1 MPVAARL
8 LGVAT
13 LFAAAGLFPAHP
25 AAAQANP
32 LWTQEKVRNYLPH
45 MTVPEVR
52 AFLARSDMVLIPVAA
67 LEQHGNHLPI
77 GTDYL
82 NGVEQAKLI
91 AQRADVLVA
100 PILLPGQ
107 SPYHM
112 GFEGTITL
120 PSTLIQEVYVEAVKS
135 LIAHGFKRFLML
147 NAHGGNRA
155 ITTFIVDRINQ
166 ETAGVAVDLGA
177 VSARFR
183 DRERMASVPVPPP
196 DRLDRHGG
204 TPETS
209 SSLYLTPTLVD
220 LEAAVPAE
228 VAMPDHLEA
237 MLPYVLAGDPTAL
250 AVFLAEGL
258 KDESTGKGTS
268 SAEMSSTGVWGTR
281 DPAEATLER
290 GRVAT
295 EIMVDAA
302 VAFIERWNEL
312 RPPGRLVQTLG
323 AGARQPHGVH
333 ALVQPEPIP
342 AGEDH
347 EDPVQPEVGQRGMH
361 GPRHPGGA
369 GALELHADP
378 ATLAEDEQVDLGTA
392 VRRPEIAVL
401 PVDREKPN
409 GLPHREPLPRG
420 TALGMAKKGGAGI
433 EGEQRVQQPGIG
445 QVYLGGLDLPFPEV
459 LKPRHQPSHHE
470 GVDHR
475 VEVGVGGRRA
485 HTHRARDLGRVPVVP
500 VMVRHHH
507 PETPHRR
514 RRHADA
520 ELRQVALEK
529 RADEGLPPLRRV
541 PFAVREEGARET
553 AAQPEPV
560 DEFRARILHPER
572 RQLVVGDAAGEGF
585 G

>member
-312 RPPGRLVQTLG
+312 RPPGR
-323 AGARQPHGVH
+323 
-333 ALVQPEPIP
+333 
-342 AGEDH
+342 
-347 EDPVQPEVGQRGMH
+347 
-361 GPRHPGGA
+361 
-369 GALELHADP
+369 
-378 ATLAEDEQVDLGTA
+378 
-392 VRRPEIAVL
+392 
-401 PVDREKPN
+401 
-409 GLPHREPLPRG
+409 
-420 TALGMAKKGGAGI
+420 
-433 EGEQRVQQPGIG
+433 
-445 QVYLGGLDLPFPEV
+445 
-459 LKPRHQPSHHE
+459 
-470 GVDHR
+470 
-475 VEVGVGGRRA
+475 
-485 HTHRARDLGRVPVVP
+485 
-500 VMVRHHH
+500 
-507 PETPHRR
+507 
-514 RRHADA
+514 
-520 ELRQVALEK
+520 
-529 RADEGLPPLRRV
+529 
-541 PFAVREEGARET
+541 
-553 AAQPEPV
+553 
-560 DEFRARILHPER
+560 
-572 RQLVVGDAAGEGF
+572 
-585 G
+585 